1 MNGEL
6 RAREKDAQKYIFYLY
21 RSAPLI
27 SALVVAWLD
36 CSEDFRAKI
45 SGLAACGVVAE
56 HHYALRVRSPCID
69 LLNVTLSLKPTRSYS
84 TPKTYT
90 VTGTQ

>member
-6 RAREKDAQKYIFYLY
+6 RTREKDTQKYIFYLY

-45 SGLAACGVVAE
+45 SGLAESEKVFC
-56 HHYALRVRSPCID
+56 YATTLSTLSPCID
-69 LLNVTLSLKPTRSYS
+69 LLNVTFVLYS
-84 TPKTYT
+84 
-90 VTGTQ
+90 

>member
-6 RAREKDAQKYIFYLY
+6 RTREKDTQKYIFYLY

-36 CSEDFRAKI
+36 CTEDFRAKI
-45 SGLAACGVVAE
+45 SGLAAYGVVVE

-69 LLNVTLSLKPTRSYS
+69 LLNVTFVLYP
-84 TPKTYT
+84 
-90 VTGTQ
+90 

>member
-1 MNGEL
+1 MDRDM
-6 RAREKDAQKYIFYLY
+6 RAREKDAPKYIFYLY

-45 SGLAACGVVAE
+45 SGLAESAKVFYYLSSSCT
-56 HHYALRVRSPCID
+56 RSPCID
-69 LLNVTLSLKPTRSYS
+69 LLN
-84 TPKTYT
+84 
-90 VTGTQ
+90 GTFVLYP